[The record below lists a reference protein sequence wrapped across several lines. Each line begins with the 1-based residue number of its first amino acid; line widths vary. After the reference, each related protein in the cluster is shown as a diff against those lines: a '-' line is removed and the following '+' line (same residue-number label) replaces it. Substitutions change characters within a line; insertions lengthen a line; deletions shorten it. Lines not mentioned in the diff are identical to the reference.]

1 MRVRLA
7 GAAHATRAR
16 VARTGRIGRCRTIG
30 RSEDGKLF
38 GKPGGPATRTL
49 GRFPVFRTHQ
59 DFAVRFAL
67 LAMKLIDRHGRIVEE
82 GERNLKSRGGD
93 APGRRI
99 YYFT

>member
-38 GKPGGPATRTL
+38 GKFRRTATGTL
-49 GRFPVFRTHQ
+49 GSLPSNGTHEN
-59 DFAVRFAL
+59 FAVSLALFAMKFVNRHAVILFAL
-67 LAMKLIDRHGRIVEE
+67 G
-82 GERNLKSRGGD
+82 
-93 APGRRI
+93 
-99 YYFT
+99 